1 MLDPALK
8 GKTSAPSVYEMSRE
22 KIREYAQAIGET
34 NPIYFDVASARA
46 QGYPDLVCP
55 PTGAS
60 IFALRPIM
68 DLLLEPGSNIN
79 VARLVHGE
87 QEYEFVAPVFAGD
100 TLTTVA
106 TITDVYSRGNLDF
119 ILFETVSRN
128 QHGQTA
134 VIGRAN
140 MIIRG

>member
-8 GKTSAPSVYEMSRE
+8 GKTSQPSVYEMSRE
-22 KIREYAQAIGET
+22 KVREYAQAIGDT
-34 NPIYFDVASARA
+34 NPIYYDVAAARA
-46 QGYPDLVCP
+46 QGHPDLLLP

-60 IFALRPIM
+60 IFALRPIA
-68 DLLLEPGSNIN
+68 DLLLAQSTNVN

-87 QEYEFVAPVFAGD
+87 QEYEFVAPVYAGD

-106 TITDVYSRGNLDF
+106 RIADVYSRGNLDF
-119 ILFETVSRN
+119 LIFETTSQN
-128 QHGQTA
+128 QHGQT
-134 VIGRAN
+134 VVTGRAN